1 MLDEL
6 RDRPAANT
14 SQLSHKN
21 IVQQSFDIKNSDY
34 IADILSHR
42 RDDEEE

>member
-1 MLDEL
+1 MFDEL
-6 RDRPAANT
+6 RDRPQANT
-14 SQLSHKN
+14 SQLNHKN

-42 RDDEEE
+42 RDNEEE